1 MDKKEILK
9 HIDHTLLKAVATW
22 EDIKVLCDEAIEY
35 GTASVCVPACYI
47 SRIHETYG
55 DKINICTVVGFPL
68 GYSVTE
74 AKVLETRKAI
84 EDGANEIDMVI
95 NISDVKNGDFEKVT
109 KEIAALK
116 EACGDKILKV
126 IIETCYLTEE
136 EKIAMCKSVT
146 EAGAD
151 YIKTSTGFGTA
162 GATIEDIRLFK
173 KYIGPNVKMKAAGG
187 VKTVADLEMFINEGC
202 DRIQL
207 YRWRLETTV
216 FIGHDNEFVTPDSAS
231 IIIQTHIGRIA
242 QAVPLVKRITCI
254 RQHVSDIKTVA
265 IVFKFLLFV
274 HCVL

>member
-22 EDIKVLCDEAIEY
+22 EDIKVLCDEAIKYE
-35 GTASVCVPACYI
+35 TASVCVPACYI

-95 NISDVKNGDFEKVT
+95 NISDVKNGDLEKVT

-136 EKIAMCKSVT
+136 EKIAMCKAVT

-187 VKTVADLEMFINEGC
+187 VKTVADLEVFINEGC
-202 DRIQL
+202 DRIGTSSAVNML
-207 YRWRLETTV
+207 KGE
-216 FIGHDNEFVTPDSAS
+216 EVT
-231 IIIQTHIGRIA
+231 GY
-242 QAVPLVKRITCI
+242 
-254 RQHVSDIKTVA
+254 
-265 IVFKFLLFV
+265 
-274 HCVL
+274 